1 MPETSAVIISARN
14 PSGYALHGSTS
25 VPTYAA
31 SHGCVRVTVPAMNRV
46 WPRLFIGERVY
57 VYR

>member
-1 MPETSAVIISARN
+1 M
-14 PSGYALHGSTS
+14 
-25 VPTYAA
+25 PTYAA

-46 WPRLFIGERVY
+46 WSQLYIGEHVN

>member
-1 MPETSAVIISARN
+1 
-14 PSGYALHGSTS
+14 

-31 SHGCVRVTVPAMNRV
+31 SHGCVRVTIPAMNRV
-46 WPRLFIGERVY
+46 WSRLFIGERVY

>member
-1 MPETSAVIISARN
+1 
-14 PSGYALHGSTS
+14 

-31 SHGCVRVTVPAMNRV
+31 SHGCVRVTIAAMNRL
-46 WPRLFIGERVY
+46 WSTLYIGERVH